1 MKTIGRNNLYIYLT
15 LAFIFAFFG
24 CSPEYIKN
32 IKNKKDKSL
41 KAPFVVI
48 IDENNIDKIEGEYI
62 GDMYLD
68 NSGIVN
74 ECSYDEVMGNI
85 FKAAKNNGANIIKI
99 NSQEPP
105 SFFSSCHKINASFYY
120 SDNPKKYENE
130 IIWLFDRKLEF
141 DDFKA
146 VVPNN
151 KTHIGAK
158 ASFGLFY
165 EISQS
170 SLFASTK
177 IKVKAKFY
185 SDKSWMKSSSK
196 NDNSLMRL
204 QQLHFDI
211 AELHARMLRKKLK
224 DKNLKFTNM
233 DKAKTVFA
241 EIMTKFE
248 EMQKKCDSET
258 EWGMNEKKLS
268 SWESNIKDELYMLDE
283 YKDLLPF

>member
-1 MKTIGRNNLYIYLT
+1 MKFLRTNNLFLLFT
-15 LAFIFAFFG
+15 LAITLVLIG

-32 IKNKKDKSL
+32 IKNKKVKSS

-48 IDENNIDKIEGEYI
+48 VDENYTDKIDEEFI

-74 ECSYDEVMGNI
+74 NCSYDEVMGNML
-85 FKAAKNNGANIIKI
+85 KEAKNNGANLIKI

-120 SDNPKKYENE
+120 SDNPKKYEDE

-146 VVPNN
+146 EVPND

-185 SDKSWMKSSSK
+185 CDKSWIKASSK

-211 AELHARMLRKKLK
+211 AELHARILRKKLK
-224 DKNLKFTNM
+224 DKDLKFTNM
-233 DKAKTVFA
+233 EKAKVVFA
-241 EIMTKFE
+241 EVMSKYN
-248 EMQKKCDSET
+248 EMQERCDSET